1 MKKIVVAV
9 DSFKGSMTSL
19 EAGNAVRAGIH
30 KIHSDW
36 KVEVYPVA
44 DGGEGTV
51 EALTYQKNVTER
63 TCTVT
68 GPLGERMEASYIW
81 YDGESG
87 QTAVIEMAAAAGL
100 PLVPD
105 ERRNP
110 MHTTTYGVGELIR
123 DAIRQGCRRFIIGI
137 GGSATNDA
145 GVGMLQALGYHF
157 YDQAGNEVAYGA
169 EGLSKVADI
178 GFENVMLQLSQCT
191 FQIACDV
198 DNPLVGEIGC
208 SVVYGPQ
215 KGADADMVDTMDAA
229 MKRFADL
236 VEHIA
241 MCDMGS
247 IRPNGTRNT
256 PGVGAAGGL
265 GYAFLMFLNAGL
277 RPGIDIVL
285 EEIGL
290 EQAIAKADIVI
301 TGEGRLDGQTLMGK
315 TPAGVAQLAKKY
327 GKQVIA
333 VAGCFGEGVEQCRR
347 SGQFDACYA
356 VNDILTEQE
365 KKHAMEKKFAVANL
379 QRLITR
385 CLDEK
390 KVAVLFP
397 GIGYHTDK
405 PLLYYSKKLARE
417 RGYEIIEIKYGEL
430 PSGVKGDPDK
440 MIEAF
445 HKALQ
450 YATEQ
455 LTAVEFNTYNE
466 VLFISKSVGT
476 AVAAAYAKQYNIN
489 ARQIYYTPVAESF
502 DAIGQEGIVFHGTAD
517 PWAETD
523 KIQAE
528 CEKRGLSLYLTKN
541 ANHSMETG
549 NVEKDLEIMK
559 DIMEKTAAYM
569 DYL

>member
-19 EAGNAVRAGIH
+19 EAGNAVRAGIY

-63 TCTVT
+63 TCMVT

-87 QTAVIEMAAAAGL
+87 RTAVIEMSAAAGL
-100 PLVPD
+100 PLVPQ
-105 ERRNP
+105 EKRNP
-110 MHTTTYGVGELIR
+110 MRTTTYGVGELIR
-123 DAIRQGCRRFIIGI
+123 DAIWQGCRRFIIGI

-145 GVGMLQALGYHF
+145 GIGMLQALGYHF

-169 EGLSKVADI
+169 EGLSKIADI
-178 GFENVMLQLSQCT
+178 GFEDVMLQLSQCT

-198 DNPLVGEIGC
+198 NNPLVGEIGC

-241 MCDMGS
+241 MCDMGP
-247 IRPNGTRNT
+247 IHPNGTRNT
-256 PGVGAAGGL
+256 PGTGAAGGL
-265 GYAFLMFLNAGL
+265 GYAFLMFLNASL
-277 RPGIDIVL
+277 RSGIDIVL

-290 EQAIAKADIVI
+290 EQAIVDADLVV
-301 TGEGRLDGQTLMGK
+301 TGEGRLDAQTLMGK

-327 GKQVIA
+327 RKQVIA

-356 VNDILTEQE
+356 VNDILTEEE
-365 KKHAMEKKFAVANL
+365 KKHAMEKEFAIANL
-379 QRLITR
+379 QRL
-385 CLDEK
+385 
-390 KVAVLFP
+390 
-397 GIGYHTDK
+397 
-405 PLLYYSKKLARE
+405 
-417 RGYEIIEIKYGEL
+417 
-430 PSGVKGDPDK
+430 
-440 MIEAF
+440 
-445 HKALQ
+445 
-450 YATEQ
+450 
-455 LTAVEFNTYNE
+455 
-466 VLFISKSVGT
+466 
-476 AVAAAYAKQYNIN
+476 
-489 ARQIYYTPVAESF
+489 AESF
-502 DAIGQEGIVFHGTAD
+502 DV
-517 PWAETD
+517 
-523 KIQAE
+523 
-528 CEKRGLSLYLTKN
+528 
-541 ANHSMETG
+541 
-549 NVEKDLEIMK
+549 VEI
-559 DIMEKTAAYM
+559 
-569 DYL
+569 